1 MRLLLSSGGNNSL
14 SSKQKLIL
22 NAQIEELFR
31 GIDEVVFISYAQ
43 KKRIEYT
50 TKVREKSWPLK
61 NIKLIG
67 IEEYDNPYDAVKNA
81 KGIYVGGGNSFLLTH
96 GLHENKLIKILN
108 DVIISGIP
116 YLGVSAGTNIACPTM
131 MTTNDMPIIMPKKLD
146 TLNLVNFQINPHYH
160 EGPMWLKNEEGFV
173 KHNGETRSQRINEY
187 HQNNIIP
194 VIGLFE
200 GSLIKWQNQKGK
212 LMIGDA
218 VIFHKGKLPKKI
230 KNGTYVNNNLEII

>member
-14 SSKQKLIL
+14 SSNQKLIL

-43 KKRIEYT
+43 KNRIEYT

-96 GLHENKLIKILN
+96 GI
-108 DVIISGIP
+108 D
-116 YLGVSAGTNIACPTM
+116 
-131 MTTNDMPIIMPKKLD
+131 
-146 TLNLVNFQINPHYH
+146 
-160 EGPMWLKNEEGFV
+160 
-173 KHNGETRSQRINEY
+173 
-187 HQNNIIP
+187 
-194 VIGLFE
+194 
-200 GSLIKWQNQKGK
+200 
-212 LMIGDA
+212 
-218 VIFHKGKLPKKI
+218 
-230 KNGTYVNNNLEII
+230 